1 MHKLERNIWLCYGL
15 SVCKNAWF
23 WLGVWV
29 FYYLQ
34 FTNYAGIGILETVMI
49 VTMTLSEVPTGAIA
63 DLLGKRKTLIM
74 AMLLLGLSNIWMGYV
89 PSVFF
94 LGLSIILASL
104 ATAFFSGTF
113 DAILYD
119 TLENLQQGGRYSKIL
134 ANARTI
140 GLISPAVCGA
150 IGGYLFTLND
160 KLPYLASG
168 GVMLI
173 GAVLAYFLVEPTI
186 DTFRFNWTNFWRQ
199 LGLGFHQLT
208 LSPAV
213 IKQTLLLLS
222 IGSIV
227 VIFDEM
233 LNVFVGLEFGF
244 SEQAMG
250 VLFAALYLVSAISVQ
265 LAPWLSRRW
274 GSHQALVITGFFLV
288 ATMVVTP
295 WLGIL
300 LGGLTLFMRTSGQS
314 ITEALTVTVIN
325 EKTESNVRATT
336 ISSFNMIKNL
346 PYVVGAFGVGILS
359 DAISAKWTTAIL
371 GLLLLGLLLIQ
382 WKQKNSSASGV
393 TSS

>member
-1 MHKLERNIWLCYGL
+1 MKKLERNIWLCYGL
-15 SVCKNAWF
+15 SLCKHAWF

-34 FTNYAGIGILETVMI
+34 FTNYAGIGILETAMI
-49 VTMTLSEVPTGAIA
+49 VTMTLSEVPTGAVA

-74 AMLLLGLSNIWMGYV
+74 AMFFLAVSNIWMGYV

-119 TLENLQQGGRYSKIL
+119 TLENLQQGERYSKIL

-140 GLISPAVCGA
+140 GLISPAVCGV

-160 KLPYLASG
+160 KLPFLTSG
-168 GVMLI
+168 GLMLI
-173 GAVLAYFLVEPTI
+173 GSVMAYFLIEPTV
-186 DTFRFNWTNFWRQ
+186 DTFKFNWTNFWRQ
-199 LGLGFHQLT
+199 LGLGFNQLT
-208 LSPAV
+208 SSSAV

-233 LNVFVGLEFGF
+233 LNAFIGIELGF
-244 SEQAMG
+244 SERAMG

-265 LAPWLSRRW
+265 LAPWMSRRW
-274 GSHQALVITGFFLV
+274 GSHQALVITGFYLV

-295 WLGIL
+295 WLGML
-300 LGGLTLFMRTSGQS
+300 LGAMTLFIRTSGQS
-314 ITEALTVTVIN
+314 ITEALTVVVIN
-325 EKTESNVRATT
+325 ENTESNVRATT

-346 PYVVGAFGVGILS
+346 PYVVGAFGVGVLS
-359 DAISAKWTTAIL
+359 DLISARSTTLIL
-371 GLLLLGLLLIQ
+371 GLLLLGLLLVQ
-382 WKQKNSSASGV
+382 ARQKAKS
-393 TSS
+393 